1 MGRMAD
7 IFVSYTSSDRDWAFW
22 IGHELEALGH
32 SPHIHEW
39 ELTGGAN
46 IGAWM
51 EEQHHKANHVL
62 LVISAKYLKA
72 PYSAWERLAAQ
83 WAAASERPN
92 FALPVFVESCEVP
105 TLLAHIKRCD
115 LFGLSEE
122 EARASLKGF
131 LASPKKPGRAPFP
144 GAAKPR
150 LALATPFPGKRS
162 HTNETPRICAL
173 PDGEEGSVEQGAS
186 SVTAALSNIP
196 IRVPTHFMGRDDAL
210 ADIDK
215 ALARYKGRVAITAL
229 HGLRGV
235 GKSTLAAAYAER
247 HGGDHRA
254 TWWIRAQT
262 KSGMRA
268 DLTALGVQL
277 NWVAADQNEESA
289 LKEVLERLRREG
301 DGILLIYDNALAA
314 ADIKPY
320 LPNGGAARVLV
331 TSNAHAWRTLAEL
344 VEIRLWPKTIGADY
358 LIARTG
364 RAAERAAAEALSQT
378 LGGLPLA
385 HEQAAA
391 YCERLDISLAEYRER
406 YQAAPERL
414 LDDTRDAPTD
424 YHDGLTVAK
433 TFALAIEEAAK
444 LHDAAEPL
452 IEYAALLA
460 PEPIPLFLFEEARQ
474 KFGRPLASMLAGDGL
489 DEAVAALLAFAL
501 VDRVSIADER
511 QPSLR
516 TNCISLHRLVRQV
529 AAARRAGDWRKKAHK
544 EAREKARRTLMEAV
558 AAVFPENISRDQ
570 NAWPRARRLEAHAVT
585 LVEGDALLPG
595 TEETTAKLL
604 TAVGRYRDSALADYE
619 GALPMFRRA
628 LAIREKVSGP
638 EHPDIAANLN
648 VLARLLQVQ
657 GDLAEARRLFKRALA
672 ICEKNLGPEDPFTA
686 MILNNLGVLLQEQGD
701 LQGSR
706 PLKDRALAIREKV
719 FGPKDPTTARS
730 LLSVALLL
738 RQLGDLAG
746 SRPMFERALAI
757 SEEKLGP
764 EHFETALYL
773 NNLAD
778 LLKDMGD
785 LAGARP
791 LFDRA
796 LAIHEKVLGPEHP
809 YTAIS
814 LNHLALLLQ
823 AQGDL
828 AGARP
833 LFERALAIR
842 EKRHED
848 RDTATILDNLAT
860 LLAAQDDH
868 AGARCLRDRARAIRK
883 RVPGPDT
890 GDKA

>member
-1 MGRMAD
+1 M
-7 IFVSYTSSDRDWAFW
+7 
-22 IGHELEALGH
+22 
-32 SPHIHEW
+32 
-39 ELTGGAN
+39 
-46 IGAWM
+46 
-51 EEQHHKANHVL
+51 
-62 LVISAKYLKA
+62 
-72 PYSAWERLAAQ
+72 
-83 WAAASERPN
+83 
-92 FALPVFVESCEVP
+92 
-105 TLLAHIKRCD
+105 
-115 LFGLSEE
+115 
-122 EARASLKGF
+122 
-131 LASPKKPGRAPFP
+131 
-144 GAAKPR
+144 
-150 LALATPFPGKRS
+150 
-162 HTNETPRICAL
+162 
-173 PDGEEGSVEQGAS
+173 
-186 SVTAALSNIP
+186 
-196 IRVPTHFMGRDDAL
+196 
-210 ADIDK
+210 
-215 ALARYKGRVAITAL
+215 
-229 HGLRGV
+229 
-235 GKSTLAAAYAER
+235 
-247 HGGDHRA
+247 
-254 TWWIRAQT
+254 
-262 KSGMRA
+262 
-268 DLTALGVQL
+268 
-277 NWVAADQNEESA
+277 
-289 LKEVLERLRREG
+289 
-301 DGILLIYDNALAA
+301 LIYDNALAA

-570 NAWPRARRLEAHAVT
+570 NTWPRARRLEAHAVT